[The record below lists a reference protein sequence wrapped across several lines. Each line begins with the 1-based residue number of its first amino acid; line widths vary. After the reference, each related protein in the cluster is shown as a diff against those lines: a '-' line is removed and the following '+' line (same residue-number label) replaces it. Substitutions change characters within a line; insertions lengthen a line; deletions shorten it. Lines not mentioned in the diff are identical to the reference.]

1 MMLIIEPRFVF
12 GKLRIRFGFAAIALL
27 LAAGLG
33 CGTAN
38 SKPTKTTKSGTGQAV
53 PVAVAKAV
61 RQDLPVYLIGL
72 GTVTAYNTVSVRS
85 RVDGQLVHVL
95 FKEGQMVQKGDPL
108 LDIDARPYV
117 AALSQAMGQLTRDQA
132 VLNEARIDLERYRAA
147 FAKNAIARQQLDD
160 QEQIVL
166 QDQGTVMNDEG
177 VIQNVKVNL
186 AYCHIMAPISGRIGL
201 RLVDEGNIVHASDP
215 NPMLIITQ
223 VQPIFVIFTLP
234 EDNLPAVAARKAQ
247 GTLRVDA
254 YSRDDQRKLGSGTLG
269 TIDNQ
274 IDQAT
279 GTIRLKAEFA
289 NDDGLLWPNQFVNA
303 KLLLE
308 TRKDAT
314 LIPAS
319 AVQRGP
325 DGAFV
330 YVVKKDHSVDVRAVS
345 IGITQNALAAVQD
358 GVSEGETIVTDGQD
372 RLQADSKV
380 EIRNEGGESRRA
392 VSAKAEAK

>member
-1 MMLIIEPRFVF
+1 
-12 GKLRIRFGFAAIALL
+12 
-27 LAAGLG
+27 
-33 CGTAN
+33 
-38 SKPTKTTKSGTGQAV
+38 
-53 PVAVAKAV
+53 V